1 MLGKKATSQHDD
13 SFRKLRQACLR
24 PFPVTA
30 MQLQRLFRGTG
41 PIVFLALLWL
51 GPAELDPPA
60 RRTLAVS
67 AWMVIWWITECVPI
81 IATSLLPLALF
92 PLLGI
97 ATTRDTAAP
106 YANELV
112 FLFLA
117 GFLLAAA
124 LEHWESHVRIAY
136 RLVLAVGLSGH
147 RVVLG
152 IMLAT
157 GCISMWISNTATAAM
172 MYPIALAIGALFPAD
187 QGGGNTRT
195 SLMLGVAY
203 AASIGGMATVIGTPP
218 NLVVAGAIK
227 ELTGTGI
234 SFVQFMALGLP
245 ITLLLL
251 PLCWIL
257 LVFVAFPGQPRLATD
272 AGDLLRS
279 KLARLGPIRG
289 GEARVLLIFGLTALG
304 WVVRERKEMG
314 GITLPGLV
322 DLFPRLSDTAI
333 GILGAVLLFLVPAR
347 DREGRPRS
355 LLTWAEARRIPWDV
369 LLFFG
374 GGLTMAQALE
384 THGLTI
390 WMSSG
395 LDRLQGLPPWVIL
408 LGLATTVLILS
419 ELASNLAVATMVMP
433 IAAAMGHTVG
443 QPPIILMMVAGFA
456 ASTGFALPIAT
467 PPNTIVFGSGM
478 VTTRQMARAGIL
490 LDVVAVLVIVLVVA
504 LLGPVVLGR

>member
-1 MLGKKATSQHDD
+1 VQRA
-13 SFRKLRQACLR
+13 FRAAGPL
-24 PFPVTA
+24 
-30 MQLQRLFRGTG
+30 LF
-41 PIVFLALLWL
+41 LLLLWL
-51 GPAELDPPA
+51 GPSEVSPAA

-67 AWMVIWWITECVPI
+67 AWMLVWWITECVPI
-81 IATSLLPLALF
+81 LATSILPLALF

-97 ATTRDTAAP
+97 ASTREVAAP

-124 LEHWESHVRIAY
+124 LEHWDSHVRIAY
-136 RLVLAVGLSGH
+136 RLVLAVGLSGR

-172 MYPIALAIGALFPAD
+172 MYPIAVAIGALFPVD
-187 QGGGNTRT
+187 RGGSNTRT

-203 AASIGGMATVIGTPP
+203 AASIGGMATLIGTPP
-218 NLVVAGAIK
+218 NLVVAGAMK

-245 ITLLLL
+245 ITLVLL
-251 PLCWIL
+251 PLCWLL
-257 LVFVAFPGQPRLATD
+257 LVFLAFPGQPRLETD
-272 AGDLLRS
+272 AGDMIR
-279 KLARLGPIRG
+279 KRLASLGPIRG

-304 WVVRERKEMG
+304 WVLRERKEMG
-314 GITLPGLV
+314 GFTIPGLV
-322 DLFPRLSDTAI
+322 DLFPRLSDTSVGVI
-333 GILGAVLLFLVPAR
+333 GAVLLFLIPAR
-347 DREGRPRS
+347 DNQGRRRA
-355 LLTWAEARRIPWDV
+355 LLTWTEARRIPWDV

-374 GGLTMAQALE
+374 GGLTLAQAFE
-384 THGLTI
+384 AQGLTN
-390 WMSSG
+390 WMAAG
-395 LDRLQGLPPWVIL
+395 LDRLQGLPVWVIL
-408 LGLATTVLILS
+408 LGLASVVLLLS

-433 IAAAMGHTVG
+433 IAAALGRTVG
-443 QPPIILMMVAGFA
+443 LSPALLMLVAGFA

-478 VTTRQMARAGIL
+478 VTARQMARAGVL
-490 LDVVAVLVIVLVVA
+490 LDVVSVATIVIIVSLLGQAVL
-504 LLGPVVLGR
+504 GS

>member
-1 MLGKKATSQHDD
+1 MH
-13 SFRKLRQACLR
+13 LR
-24 PFPVTA
+24 PDRIA
-30 MQLQRLFRGTG
+30 R
-41 PIVFLALLWL
+41 IA
-51 GPAELDPPA
+51 GPALFLLILLFGPADLSPPA
-60 RRTLAVS
+60 RRTLAVAS
-67 AWMVIWWITECVPI
+67 WMVVWWITECVPI
-81 IATSLLPLALF
+81 IATSILPLALF
-92 PLLGI
+92 PILGI
-97 ATTRDTAAP
+97 ASTREAAAP

-172 MYPIALAIGALFPAD
+172 MYPIAIAIGALFPED
-187 QGGGNTRT
+187 KGGGNTRT

-203 AASIGGMATVIGTPP
+203 AASIGGMATLIGTPP
-218 NLVVAGAIK
+218 NLVVAGAMR

-234 SFVQFMALGLP
+234 SFVQFMSLGLP

-251 PLCWIL
+251 PLCWLL
-257 LVFVAFPGQPRLATD
+257 LVFVVFPGQPRLQTD
-272 AGDLLRS
+272 AAELLRTR
-279 KLARLGPIRG
+279 LARLGPIRG
-289 GEARVLLIFGLTALG
+289 GEARVLAIFTLAALS
-304 WVVRERKEMG
+304 WVLRERKEMG

-322 DLFPRLSDTAI
+322 DLFPGLSDTAI
-333 GILGAVLLFLVPAR
+333 GVTAAVLLFLVSATVADGTR
-347 DREGRPRS
+347 RP
-355 LLTWAEARRIPWDV
+355 LLTWAEARKIPWDV

-374 GGLTMAQALE
+374 GGLTLAQAVE
-384 THGLTI
+384 AQGLTGWI
-390 WMSSG
+390 GSG
-395 LDRLQGLPPWVIL
+395 LDRLQGLPPWIIL
-408 LGLATTVLILS
+408 LGLATTVLLLS

-433 IAAAMGHTVG
+433 IAAALGHTVG
-443 QPPIILMMVAGFA
+443 QPPAVLMLVAGFA

-478 VTTRQMARAGIL
+478 VTARQMARAGVL
-490 LDVVAVLVIVLVVA
+490 LDVVSVFVIVAVVA
-504 LLGPVVLGR
+504 LLGPVVLGQ

>member
-1 MLGKKATSQHDD
+1 MA
-13 SFRKLRQACLR
+13 
-24 PFPVTA
+24 
-30 MQLQRLFRGTG
+30 
-41 PIVFLALLWL
+41 
-51 GPAELDPPA
+51 GPALFALILFAGPADLSPAA
-60 RRTLAVS
+60 RRTLAVA
-67 AWMVIWWITECVPI
+67 AWMVIWWITECAPI
-81 IATSLLPLALF
+81 IATSILPLALF
-92 PLLGI
+92 PILGI
-97 ATTRDTAAP
+97 ASTREAAAP

-136 RLVLAVGLSGH
+136 RLVLTVGLSGH

-172 MYPIALAIGALFPAD
+172 MYPIAIAIGGLFPED
-187 QGGGNTRT
+187 RGGSNTRT

-203 AASIGGMATVIGTPP
+203 AASIGGMATLIGTPP
-218 NLVVAGAIK
+218 NLVVAGAMR
-227 ELTGTGI
+227 ELTGKGI
-234 SFVQFMALGLP
+234 SFVQFMSLGLP

-251 PLCWIL
+251 PLCWLL
-257 LVFVAFPGQPRLATD
+257 LVFVAFPGQPRLETD

-279 KLARLGPIRG
+279 RLARLGKIRG
-289 GEARVLLIFGLTALG
+289 GEARVLLIFALTALA
-304 WVVRERKEMG
+304 WVVRERKELG

-322 DLFPRLSDTAI
+322 DLFPGLSDTAI
-333 GILGAVLLFLVPAR
+333 GVAAAVLLFLVPATTLDGKR
-347 DREGRPRS
+347 RP

-374 GGLTMAQALE
+374 GGLTLAQAVE
-384 THGLTI
+384 THGLTTWI
-390 WMSSG
+390 GSG
-395 LDRLQGLPPWVIL
+395 LDRLQGLPPWLIF
-408 LGLATTVLILS
+408 LGLATTVLLLS

-433 IAAAMGHTVG
+433 IAAALGHTVG
-443 QPPIILMMVAGFA
+443 QAPAVLMLVAGFA

-478 VTTRQMARAGIL
+478 VTARQMARAGIL
-490 LDVVAVLVIVLVVA
+490 LDVVSVVVIVVVVV
-504 LLGPVVLGR
+504 LLGPLVLGS

>member
-1 MLGKKATSQHDD
+1 
-13 SFRKLRQACLR
+13 
-24 PFPVTA
+24 
-30 MQLQRLFRGTG
+30 MQLQRFFRAAG
-41 PIVFLALLWL
+41 PVLFLALLWL
-51 GPAELDPPA
+51 GPGDLDPAA

-67 AWMVIWWITECVPI
+67 AWMVLWWITECVPI

-92 PLLGI
+92 PLLGV
-97 ATTRDTAAP
+97 ATTREAAAP

-157 GCISMWISNTATAAM
+157 ACISMWISNTATAAM

-187 QGGGNTRT
+187 TGGGNTRT

-234 SFVQFMALGLP
+234 TFAQFMALGLP

-257 LVFVAFPGQPRLATD
+257 LVFVAFPGQPRLTTD
-272 AGDLLRS
+272 AGDMLRRR
-279 KLARLGPIRG
+279 LARLGPIRG

-322 DLFPRLSDTAI
+322 DLFPGLSDTAV
-333 GILGAVLLFLVPAR
+333 GVLGAVLLFLVTGA
-347 DREGRPRS
+347 DSEGKRRP
-355 LLTWAEARRIPWDV
+355 LLTWSEARKIPWDV

-384 THGLTI
+384 ANGLTV

-395 LDRLQGLPPWVIL
+395 LDRLQGLPTWIIL
-408 LGLATTVLILS
+408 LGLATTVLALS

-443 QPPIILMMVAGFA
+443 QPPVILMMVAGFA

-490 LDVVAVLVIVLVVA
+490 LDIVSVLVIVAVVS
-504 LLGPVVLGR
+504 LLGPLVLGP

>member
-1 MLGKKATSQHDD
+1 
-13 SFRKLRQACLR
+13 
-24 PFPVTA
+24 
-30 MQLQRLFRGTG
+30 MQLQRLFRAAG
-41 PIVFLALLWL
+41 PVLCLAVVWL
-51 GPAELDPPA
+51 GPADLDPLA

-67 AWMVIWWITECVPI
+67 TWMVIWWITECVPI
-81 IATSLLPLALF
+81 IVTSILPLALF

-97 ATTRDTAAP
+97 ATTRDAAAP

-136 RLVLAVGLSGH
+136 RLVLAVGLSGQ

-172 MYPIALAIGALFPAD
+172 MYPIALAIGALFPSD
-187 QGGGNTRT
+187 QGGSNTRT

-227 ELTGTGI
+227 ELTGSGL
-234 SFVQFMALGLP
+234 SFVQFLALGLP

-257 LVFVAFPGQPRLATD
+257 LVFVAFPRQPRLETK
-272 AGDLLRS
+272 AGDMLRGT
-279 KLARLGPIRG
+279 LTRLGPIRG

-304 WVVRERKEMG
+304 WLVRERKQLG
-314 GITLPGLV
+314 GFTLPGLV
-322 DLFPRLSDTAI
+322 DLFPGLSDTAV
-333 GILGAVLLFLVPAR
+333 GVLGAILLFLVTGTDSA
-347 DREGRPRS
+347 GRSRP
-355 LLTWAEARRIPWDV
+355 LLTWAEARKIPWDV

-384 THGLTI
+384 SHGLTT

-395 LDRLQGLPPWVIL
+395 LDRLQGFPTWVIL
-408 LGLATTVLILS
+408 LGLATTVLFLS

-443 QPPIILMMVAGFA
+443 QSPIILMLVAGYA

-478 VTTRQMARAGIL
+478 VTTRQMARAGVL
-490 LDVVAVLVIVLVVA
+490 LDVVSVLVIVAVVS
-504 LLGPVVLGR
+504 LLGPVVVGPR